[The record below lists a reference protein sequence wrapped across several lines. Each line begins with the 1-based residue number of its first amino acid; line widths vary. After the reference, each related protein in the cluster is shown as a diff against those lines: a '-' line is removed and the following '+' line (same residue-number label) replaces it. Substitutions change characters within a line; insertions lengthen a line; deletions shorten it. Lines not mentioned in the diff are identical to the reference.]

1 MEKTAGGTLV
11 HRLSRIS
18 VGQTAKVLGL
28 LYALIAV
35 IFVPILYVAT
45 TVSPE
50 EDSFGI
56 GIAVMIPILYG
67 LLGYVMTA
75 LGCALYNW
83 VAGKVG
89 GIEFSLD

>member
-1 MEKTAGGTLV
+1 MV

-28 LYALIAV
+28 LYGLIAV

-56 GIAVMIPILYG
+56 GVAVMIPILYG
-67 LLGYVMTA
+67 LLGYVFTV